1 MKIGWGILIFLA
13 VASHWYISM
22 QLKDYLASGQ
32 SVYAITTRKRLA
44 RLPFRPYV
52 FARQGDKFI
61 ISNKRSP

>member
-1 MKIGWGILIFLA
+1 
-13 VASHWYISM
+13 M
-22 QLKDYLASGQ
+22 QLKDYLASSQ

-52 FARQGDKFI
+52 VARQGDKFI